1 MEMTAILIF
10 VIVGALAALFSLLL
24 FRKKGAPSADHAA
37 TCYAEGLNLLLAGE
51 REQALEKLK
60 LAVGV
65 DSENVD
71 AYVKIGDIL
80 RSLGDTRR
88 AINVHKYL
96 TVRKGLSLK
105 QHSAILQSL
114 ACDYFEAE
122 MYEQALKVLQKV
134 LDVDRNALWAQRMRL
149 KIYEATADWPKA
161 FQAYKA
167 LKNQNGGISKRKLA
181 LFKVRE
187 GLRLSLEAGDEK
199 DAQAC
204 FKEAIRIDPEGPA
217 GYIAMADSYVGQKRK
232 DDALRILRKF
242 IERAPADSY
251 LVFGRLKDLLY
262 EGGVYGEIEHIYH
275 EIKKSQPDNLTVRLA
290 LAENFEKK
298 GELERAVNEC
308 LAVLEKDPENKH
320 ARTYLVKLHHKSGN
334 NAAALEVALGLIDEF
349 LLKTE
354 TRRFELSELLD
365 ADEDKLEA

>member
-1 MEMTAILIF
+1 MEMTAILLF
-10 VIVGALAALFSLLL
+10 VIIGALAALFSLLL
-24 FRKKGAPSADHAA
+24 FRKKTSPSADQAA
-37 TCYAEGLNLLLAGE
+37 AYYAEGLNLLLAGE

-60 LAVGV
+60 KTVSV

-80 RSLGDTRR
+80 RSFGDTKR

-96 TVRKGLSLK
+96 TVRKGLTSK
-105 QHSAILQSL
+105 QHSTILRSL
-114 ACDYFEAE
+114 ACDYFEAA

-134 LDVDRNALWAQRMRL
+134 LDIDRNALWARQMRL
-149 KIYEATADWPKA
+149 KIHEATADWPKA

-167 LKNQNGGISKRKLA
+167 LKSQSGGINKRKLA

-187 GLRLSLEAGDEK
+187 GLRVSQEGGDEK
-199 DAQAC
+199 EAQAC

-217 GYIAMADSYVGQKRK
+217 GYIAMADSYVGQERK
-232 DDALRILRKF
+232 DDALKVLRKF

-262 EGGVYGEIEHIYH
+262 EGGVYGEIENIYH
-275 EIKKSQPDNLTVRLA
+275 EIKKSQPDNLTVRMA

-320 ARTYLVKLHHKSGN
+320 ARTYLVKLYHKFGN
-334 NAAALEVALGLIDEF
+334 NAAALEMALGLIDEF

-354 TRRFELSELLD
+354 SRRFELSELL
-365 ADEDKLEA
+365 ETTEERVEV